1 MYDDP
6 QAITKKIP
14 GKASIVNE
22 IIDIIISCNNVLFD
36 KIYVF
41 ENAQEPANLIC
52 TYNVEFENDFM
63 EGIPNTISL
72 HRKKHT
78 NTLYTINAL
87 NQIIVQL
94 NNGVLDKRFPVPW
107 KDYRNCILLYNDDKL
122 VEIKTKIHKIVKVS
136 EWTDPD

>member
-1 MYDDP
+1 MKT
-6 QAITKKIP
+6 QLLCTFAKKN
-14 GKASIVNE
+14 SLNE

-107 KDYRNCILLYNDDKL
+107 KDYRNFILLYNDDKL

>member
-1 MYDDP
+1 MKT
-6 QAITKKIP
+6 QLLCTFAKKN
-14 GKASIVNE
+14 SLNE

-41 ENAQEPANLIC
+41 ENEQEPANLIC

>member
-1 MYDDP
+1 MKT
-6 QAITKKIP
+6 QLLCTFAKKN
-14 GKASIVNE
+14 SLNE

-72 HRKKHT
+72 HRKKHN

>member
-1 MYDDP
+1 MRT
-6 QAITKKIP
+6 QLLCTFAKKN
-14 GKASIVNE
+14 SLNE
-22 IIDIIISCNNVLFD
+22 IIDIIISCNKVLFD

-52 TYNVEFENDFM
+52 TYNVEFETDFM

-136 EWTDPD
+136 EWAEPD

>member
-1 MYDDP
+1 MKT
-6 QAITKKIP
+6 QLLCTFAKKN
-14 GKASIVNE
+14 SLNE
-22 IIDIIISCNNVLFD
+22 IIDIIISCNKVLFD

-41 ENAQEPANLIC
+41 ENAQELANLIC
-52 TYNVEFENDFM
+52 TYNVEFETDFM

-122 VEIKTKIHKIVKVS
+122 VEIKTKIYKIVKVS
-136 EWTDPD
+136 EWAEPD

>member
-1 MYDDP
+1 MKT
-6 QAITKKIP
+6 QLLCTFAKKN
-14 GKASIVNE
+14 SLNE
-22 IIDIIISCNNVLFD
+22 IIDIIISCNKVLFD

>member
-1 MYDDP
+1 MKT
-6 QAITKKIP
+6 QLLCTFAKKN
-14 GKASIVNE
+14 SLNE
-22 IIDIIISCNNVLFD
+22 IIDIIISCNKVLFD

-41 ENAQEPANLIC
+41 ENAQELANLIC
-52 TYNVEFENDFM
+52 TYNVEFETDFM

-87 NQIIVQL
+87 NKIILQL

-136 EWTDPD
+136 EWADPD

>member
-1 MYDDP
+1 MKT
-6 QAITKKIP
+6 QLLCTFAKKN
-14 GKASIVNE
+14 SLNE

>member
-1 MYDDP
+1 M
-6 QAITKKIP
+6 QKRN
-14 GKASIVNE
+14 SLNE

>member
-1 MYDDP
+1 MKT
-6 QAITKKIP
+6 QLLCTFAKKDNL
-14 GKASIVNE
+14 NE
-22 IIDIIISCNNVLFD
+22 IIDIIISCNKILFD

-41 ENAQEPANLIC
+41 SNTTETSNLIC
-52 TYNVEFENDFM
+52 TYNVEFDTDFM

-87 NQIIVQL
+87 NKIILQL

-136 EWTDPD
+136 EWAEPD

>member
-1 MYDDP
+1 MRT
-6 QAITKKIP
+6 QLLCTFAKKN
-14 GKASIVNE
+14 SLNE

-136 EWTDPD
+136 EWAEPD

>member
-1 MYDDP
+1 MKT
-6 QAITKKIP
+6 QLLCTFAKKN
-14 GKASIVNE
+14 SLNE
-22 IIDIIISCNNVLFD
+22 IIDIIISCNKVLFD

-41 ENAQEPANLIC
+41 ENAQELANLIC
-52 TYNVEFENDFM
+52 TYNVEFETDFM

-136 EWTDPD
+136 EWADPD

>member
-1 MYDDP
+1 MRT
-6 QAITKKIP
+6 QLLCTFAKKN
-14 GKASIVNE
+14 SLNE
-22 IIDIIISCNNVLFD
+22 IIDIIISCNKVLFD

-41 ENAQEPANLIC
+41 ENAQELANLIC
-52 TYNVEFENDFM
+52 TYNVEFETDFM

-136 EWTDPD
+136 EWAEPD

>member
-1 MYDDP
+1 MKT
-6 QAITKKIP
+6 QLLCTFAKKN
-14 GKASIVNE
+14 SLNE
-22 IIDIIISCNNVLFD
+22 IIDIIISCNKVLFD
-36 KIYVF
+36 KIYIF
-41 ENAQEPANLIC
+41 ENTQELANLIC
-52 TYNVEFENDFM
+52 TYNVEFETDFM

-136 EWTDPD
+136 EWAEPD

>member
-1 MYDDP
+1 MKT
-6 QAITKKIP
+6 QLLCTFAKKDNL
-14 GKASIVNE
+14 NE
-22 IIDIIISCNNVLFD
+22 IIDIIISCNKILFD

-41 ENAQEPANLIC
+41 SNTTETSNLIC
-52 TYNVEFENDFM
+52 TYNVEFDTDFM

-87 NQIIVQL
+87 NKIILQL

-136 EWTDPD
+136 EWADPD

>member
-1 MYDDP
+1 MRT
-6 QAITKKIP
+6 QLLCTFAKKN
-14 GKASIVNE
+14 SLNE
-22 IIDIIISCNNVLFD
+22 IIDIIISCNKVLFD

>member
-1 MYDDP
+1 MKT
-6 QAITKKIP
+6 QLLCTFAKKN
-14 GKASIVNE
+14 SLNE
-22 IIDIIISCNNVLFD
+22 IIDIIISCNKVLFD

-41 ENAQEPANLIC
+41 ENAQELANLIC
-52 TYNVEFENDFM
+52 TYNVEFETDFM

-87 NQIIVQL
+87 NKIILQL

-122 VEIKTKIHKIVKVS
+122 VEIKTKIYKIVKVS
-136 EWTDPD
+136 EWAEPD

>member
-1 MYDDP
+1 MKT
-6 QAITKKIP
+6 QLLCTFAKKN
-14 GKASIVNE
+14 SLNE
-22 IIDIIISCNNVLFD
+22 IIDIIISCNKVLFD
-36 KIYVF
+36 KVYIF

-52 TYNVEFENDFM
+52 TYNVEFETDFM

-107 KDYRNCILLYNDDKL
+107 KDYRNRILLYNDDKL

-136 EWTDPD
+136 EWAEPD

>member
-1 MYDDP
+1 MKT
-6 QAITKKIP
+6 QLLCTFAKKN
-14 GKASIVNE
+14 SLNE

-136 EWTDPD
+136 EWAEPD

>member
-1 MYDDP
+1 MRT
-6 QAITKKIP
+6 QLLCTFAKKN
-14 GKASIVNE
+14 SLNE
-22 IIDIIISCNNVLFD
+22 IIDIIISCNKVLFD

-52 TYNVEFENDFM
+52 TYNVEFETDFM

-136 EWTDPD
+136 EWTEPD

>member
-1 MYDDP
+1 MKT
-6 QAITKKIP
+6 QLLCTFAKKN
-14 GKASIVNE
+14 SLNE
-22 IIDIIISCNNVLFD
+22 IIDIIISCNKVLFD

-41 ENAQEPANLIC
+41 ENAQESTNLIC
-52 TYNVEFENDFM
+52 TYNVEFETDFM

-87 NQIIVQL
+87 NKIILQL

-122 VEIKTKIHKIVKVS
+122 VEIKTKIHKVVLVS
-136 EWTDPD
+136 EWGMED

>member
-1 MYDDP
+1 MKT
-6 QAITKKIP
+6 QLLCTFAKKN
-14 GKASIVNE
+14 SLNE
-22 IIDIIISCNNVLFD
+22 IIDIIISCNKVLFD

-52 TYNVEFENDFM
+52 TYNVEFETDFM

-87 NQIIVQL
+87 NKIILQL

-136 EWTDPD
+136 EWAEPD

>member
-1 MYDDP
+1 MKT
-6 QAITKKIP
+6 QLLCTFAKKN
-14 GKASIVNE
+14 SLNE
-22 IIDIIISCNNVLFD
+22 IIDIIISCNKVLFD
-36 KIYVF
+36 KIYIF
-41 ENAQEPANLIC
+41 ENAQELANLIC
-52 TYNVEFENDFM
+52 TYNVEFETDFM

-87 NQIIVQL
+87 NKIILQL

-122 VEIKTKIHKIVKVS
+122 VEIKTKIYKIVKVS
-136 EWTDPD
+136 EWAEPD

>member
-1 MYDDP
+1 MKT
-6 QAITKKIP
+6 QLLCTFAKKN
-14 GKASIVNE
+14 SLNE
-22 IIDIIISCNNVLFD
+22 IIDIIISCNKVLFD

-41 ENAQEPANLIC
+41 ENAQELANLIC
-52 TYNVEFENDFM
+52 TYNVEFETDFM

-87 NQIIVQL
+87 NKIILQL

-122 VEIKTKIHKIVKVS
+122 VEIKTKIHKVVLVS
-136 EWTDPD
+136 EWATGD

>member
-1 MYDDP
+1 MKT
-6 QAITKKIP
+6 QLLCTFAKKN
-14 GKASIVNE
+14 SLNE
-22 IIDIIISCNNVLFD
+22 IIDIIISCNKVLFD

-52 TYNVEFENDFM
+52 TYNVEFETDFM

-87 NQIIVQL
+87 NKIILQL

-136 EWTDPD
+136 EWADPD